1 MVTWPQPWWPL
12 HAPKLLWKWL
22 KQATQFP
29 ICHNHG
35 RPKWADICRSVLFE
49 KRMLHLWLVALCVHV
64 VMWPSIRPSSRP
76 RCTCSVQLARFPL
89 WKGSSLGDVALGF
102 VVSGGEFHVCG
113 WLSVFVSH
121 RLWQMWSLNPFI
133 FSQEWRRCCTMLP
146 VHLQQSVKHHRSRF

>member
-1 MVTWPQPWWPL
+1 MFVVSCWKVTQHEYKVYRQLLIRGTKLTVTWPQPWWPL

-29 ICHNHG
+29 ICHNHA

-76 RCTCSVQLARFPL
+76 RCTCSVKRIQSGWCGSGFAGFWWGIPCLWVPL
-89 WKGSSLGDVALGF
+89 C
-102 VVSGGEFHVCG
+102 VC
-113 WLSVFVSH
+113 LTPAV
-121 RLWQMWSLNPFI
+121 
-133 FSQEWRRCCTMLP
+133 TK
-146 VHLQQSVKHHRSRF
+146 VKP